1 MNAHPQSFKPTPPD
15 AIEAECALLGA
26 ILVNNQAF
34 VAVDGMV
41 SAEDFADPL
50 NRKIFDVAAEMIR
63 SGKTAKPP
71 TLKPFLPD
79 QVDGL
84 RLDGEPATVVQYL
97 VRLVSE
103 AVTVVNAPD
112 YARAIRD
119 ASLRRKLAIAGEDI
133 MLLACAPD
141 LSATPEE
148 RIDQAQAMIFA
159 LDRGEGPARM
169 VTVRDEADRMMTE
182 QGSRL
187 RPTVPM
193 PLPQLE
199 EVMGTALEA
208 GNLYG
213 MLSGSGEGKTSM
225 VLQIVLHA
233 AECGHPVLFL
243 SYDQLWDQCLLQ
255 MVSQKLGI
263 EHARLK
269 DETRLQT
276 IERER
281 KWEAISD
288 LRTLPMA
295 YKKCS
300 GRKDGSDQIA
310 AYARRFL
317 TTFAPQFDR
326 TPLIVL
332 DHVRKVK
339 PRNERDHEGR
349 ISAEVNGACKDI
361 ASEHDAVWL
370 SLNQRSSAGAK
381 RKNPRPIDA
390 DLFGGEMAREDYDGM
405 FYLYRAWKYRTAQLA
420 TAADEREEKDIEARF
435 AREKWEPDQAELGA
449 LKVRFGDPSVR
460 RRIRFE
466 AAFTRYVSMR
476 ETPPP
481 ELFEDRRL

>member
-1 MNAHPQSFKPTPPD
+1 MNAHPQSFKPALPD
-15 AIEAECALLGA
+15 ALRQEQALLGA
-26 ILVNNQAF
+26 VFVNNAAF
-34 VAVDGMV
+34 VAVEGLV
-41 SAEDFADPL
+41 SVGDFGEPL
-50 NRKIFDVAAEMIR
+50 HRKIFEVVTDLIR
-63 SGKTAKPP
+63 MGKTANPV
-71 TLKPFLPD
+71 TLSSFLPSD
-79 QVDGL
+79 IKVGDL
-84 RLDGEPATVVQYL
+84 TVVEYMIAL
-97 VRLVSE
+97 VKN
-103 AVTVVNAPD
+103 AVTVVLAPE
-112 YARAIRD
+112 YAKAVRD
-119 ASLRRKLAIAGEDI
+119 AAVRRQLALVGEDI
-133 MLLACAPD
+133 YNMACAPD
-141 LSATPEE
+141 PKETTGDM
-148 RIDQAQAMIFA
+148 IDQAQTMLFD
-159 LDRGEGPARM
+159 LDRGGGAGRM
-169 VTVRDEADRMMTE
+169 VTATDEADRMMSG
-182 QGSRL
+182 QGGRL
-187 RPTVPM
+187 RPTVPL

-199 EVMGTALEA
+199 EVMGAALEA

-225 VLQIVLHA
+225 VLQIVRHA

-269 DETRLQT
+269 DEDRLQT
-276 IERER
+276 AERER

-288 LRTLPMA
+288 LRSLPMA
-295 YKKCS
+295 YRKCS
-300 GRKDGSDQIA
+300 GRRDGSAQITG
-310 AYARRFL
+310 YARRFL
-317 TTFAPQFDR
+317 TTFAPKYER
-326 TPLIVL
+326 VPLIVL
-332 DHVRKVK
+332 DHVRKVL

-349 ISAEVNGACKDI
+349 ISAEVNGACKDV
-361 ASEHDAVWL
+361 AAEYDAVWL

-390 DLFGGEMAREDYDGM
+390 DLYGGEMAREDYDGM

-466 AAFTRYVSMR
+466 AEFTRYVSMR
-476 ETPPP
+476 EAPPP